1 MNCAKSGMKC
11 EKACKQ
17 KRPGFPERLIYYILR
32 LELPVMPIFMIV
44 SSMLNISTVP
54 GKIFVAPSPVT
65 TEPNFIHINLAKAVN
80 SDNNIIS
87 FY

>member
-1 MNCAKSGMKC
+1 MKC

-32 LELPVMPIFMIV
+32 LELPVMPVFMIV
-44 SSMLNISTVP
+44 SSVLNISTGL
-54 GKIFVAPSPVT
+54 GKIFVAPSPIT
-65 TEPNFIHINLAKAVN
+65 TELNFIHINLAKAVN